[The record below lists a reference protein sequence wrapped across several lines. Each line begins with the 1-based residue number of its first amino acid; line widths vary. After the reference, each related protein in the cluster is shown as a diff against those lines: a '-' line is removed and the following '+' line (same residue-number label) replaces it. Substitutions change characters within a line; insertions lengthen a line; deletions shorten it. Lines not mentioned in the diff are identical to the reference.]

1 MPLYDNASDQAVLLL
16 PSGQTLKVQGIE
28 LYPADELG
36 HIAAT
41 RAEAARN
48 LGTVSTGIGFIGSPA
63 WAIGASAALGFIE
76 SAVAEANKKA
86 GLRLLAKAEEMWTAT
101 SRRGLLFRVLDI
113 DRIDRPAPSA
123 WVGNVP
129 ASEPVF
135 VGAMGRKEKRQF
147 LELHGK
153 TEADVVNDHV
163 ERRTS
168 RSYVHHGDDFI
179 MVDTEFGLMNVRWSS
194 VVGYVAPSRAASQP
208 PPIPTI

>member
-1 MPLYDNASDQAVLLL
+1 M
-16 PSGQTLKVQGIE
+16 
-28 LYPADELG
+28 
-36 HIAAT
+36 
-41 RAEAARN
+41 
-48 LGTVSTGIGFIGSPA
+48 STGIGFIGSPA

-113 DRIDRPAPSA
+113 SRIDRPAPSA

-147 LELHGK
+147 LELYGK